1 MGFIAALCSLP
12 KPSVSQVPS
21 TGHPWGIAQGPPQA
35 AACNCATGLLIR
47 TRQACLPLNLTI
59 SSYMMGK
66 KGRLYLPG
74 CSQISGFMNQYQRG
88 ELWGMSIMLSTSYFG
103 ILQYAVLSTIV
114 TDPCA
119 LQCISIPEPADFSKT
134 QDGLAHGTLTMLP
147 AASGPLPLLSTPF
160 GKLPLPRFAELTLPF
175 LVPCNFLR
183 GAFLPGLKPLPE
195 AQKSAH
201 LHLMTL
207 ALFAT

>member
-1 MGFIAALCSLP
+1 ML
-12 KPSVSQVPS
+12 
-21 TGHPWGIAQGPPQA
+21 TPQA
-35 AACNCATGLLIR
+35 LSQPSSQHWTALGNSTRPSPSSNCATGLLIR

-74 CSQISGFMNQYQRG
+74 CSQISGFMNQYQLG

-114 TDPCA
+114 TDPCS
-119 LQCISIPEPADFSKT
+119 LQCISILEPTDLSKT

-147 AASGPLPLLSTPF
+147 AASGPLLSTPF
-160 GKLPLPRFAELTLPF
+160 GKLPLPLFAELTLPF

-183 GAFLPGLKPLPE
+183 GAFLPGLKPLQE

-201 LHLMTL
+201 LHLMML
-207 ALFAT
+207 ALSAT

>member
-114 TDPCA
+114 TDPAPSNASPSQSLPIFPKHKMGWLMGPSPCSLQPQGHCHCCPLHLESFPFPA
-119 LQCISIPEPADFSKT
+119 LQ
-134 QDGLAHGTLTMLP
+134 
-147 AASGPLPLLSTPF
+147 
-160 GKLPLPRFAELTLPF
+160 
-175 LVPCNFLR
+175 N
-183 GAFLPGLKPLPE
+183 
-195 AQKSAH
+195 
-201 LHLMTL
+201 
-207 ALFAT
+207 